1 LQFAATGLVGVNY
14 NTLFAVPFSSMT
26 AGDNMSLLSES
37 VSESISLPFAEE
49 LGEGF
54 ILSADITQ
62 AVEEQLDVFVD
73 AMTAEGGRRLT
84 SGSTGLEVAACFCD
98 YTDDAISCE
107 PEDDINGVFAISGG
121 DVSSSP
127 FTTVD
132 LNLSGPMPYV
142 SVSAACFDKL
152 GGEGPVSGTS
162 GSSKLGFD
170 CYRNNWSPFHSHG
183 GKGVSRSSAAFFV
196 VETTFL
202 LRLTF
207 CHATSHLS
215 PPQPRSIAAVA
226 R

>member
-1 LQFAATGLVGVNY
+1 
-14 NTLFAVPFSSMT
+14 
-26 AGDNMSLLSES
+26 
-37 VSESISLPFAEE
+37 
-49 LGEGF
+49 
-54 ILSADITQ
+54 
-62 AVEEQLDVFVD
+62 VFVD

-152 GGEGPVSGTS
+152 GGEGPVSGT
-162 GSSKLGFD
+162 GGPSKLGFD

-183 GKGVSRSSAAFFV
+183 GAHSICHAPPLSWLGSSKPVGIPVIDSLIMPMPTPTADLIINTPRPTPLPTAGSTPTVSDETTGPPTREGRSS
-196 VETTFL
+196 VEEG
-202 LRLTF
+202 
-207 CHATSHLS
+207 
-215 PPQPRSIAAVA
+215 V
-226 R
+226 